1 MPTDAGFRRKC
12 ERQNVGHENASDAR
26 EKRES
31 DDVRTE
37 GRRRRPD
44 PAHALGGV
52 LFVRKNAQV
61 FCTYKLRL
69 ADLHRCS
76 MRCRRYGTDVAG
88 VTAREAR
95 RAPSD
100 AGLLDAR

>member
-1 MPTDAGFRRKC
+1 MLTDAGFRRKR
-12 ERQNVGHENASDAR
+12 ERQNVGRENASDAR

-37 GRRRRPD
+37 GRRKRPD

-52 LFVRKNAQV
+52 LFVRKNAQA

-69 ADLHRCS
+69 AYSANDAVRLHR
-76 MRCRRYGTDVAG
+76 RDPQD
-88 VTAREAR
+88 EA
-95 RAPSD
+95 
-100 AGLLDAR
+100 